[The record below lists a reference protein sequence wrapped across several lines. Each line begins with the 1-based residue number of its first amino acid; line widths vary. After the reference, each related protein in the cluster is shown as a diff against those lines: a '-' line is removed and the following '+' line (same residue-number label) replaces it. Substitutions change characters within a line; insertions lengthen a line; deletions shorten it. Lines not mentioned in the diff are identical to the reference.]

1 MPSDVF
7 LFLQGEKQCS
17 QRRLFC
23 ELRSD
28 NKNKKTLSV
37 KNMSDSDINKNPD
50 VGRVGH
56 HYIIPDDSRVRGER
70 KMKKTK
76 RLLSLFLCLLM
87 LVSVFAVDAS
97 AIQYVGGDSTIS
109 SASSGS
115 SGGFA
120 IWDGNLGNQFYIVG
134 YRFSAINSKGNTLT
148 TNDGKSRVIDLIR
161 FGEYKEG
168 SSIVKWG
175 TSAYDTNR
183 MAGDMRETRWLTTR
197 NNKFQWAQT
206 YKKGSGS
213 ISVKTTTGTSADDS
227 TMGPLTRKS

>member
-1 MPSDVF
+1 M
-7 LFLQGEKQCS
+7 QK
-17 QRRLFC
+17 
-23 ELRSD
+23 
-28 NKNKKTLSV
+28 
-37 KNMSDSDINKNPD
+37 I
-50 VGRVGH
+50 
-56 HYIIPDDSRVRGER
+56 
-70 KMKKTK
+70 K

-134 YRFSAINSKGNTLT
+134 YRFSAVDAKGNTLQT
-148 TNDGKSRVIDLIR
+148 SNDKYRVIDLIR
-161 FGEYKEG
+161 FGDYENG
-168 SSIVKWG
+168 SVKWG
-175 TSAYDTNR
+175 TSAYHTNR
-183 MAGDMRETRWLTTR
+183 MAGDMRETRWLTTW

-213 ISVKTTTGTSADDS
+213 IGVKTTTGTSANNS

>member
-1 MPSDVF
+1 M
-7 LFLQGEKQCS
+7 Q
-17 QRRLFC
+17 
-23 ELRSD
+23 
-28 NKNKKTLSV
+28 
-37 KNMSDSDINKNPD
+37 
-50 VGRVGH
+50 
-56 HYIIPDDSRVRGER
+56 
-70 KMKKTK
+70 KTK

-134 YRFSAINSKGNTLT
+134 YRFSAVDSKGNTLW
-148 TNDGKSRVIDLIR
+148 NDTQTKARVIDLIR
-161 FGEYKEG
+161 FGDYENG
-168 SSIVKWG
+168 RVKWG
-175 TSAYDTNR
+175 KNADDTNR
-183 MAGDMRETRWLTTR
+183 MAGDMNDTKWLSTR

-206 YKKGSGS
+206 YRNGSGS
-213 ISVKTTTGTSADDS
+213 IGVSTTGGTSADDS